1 MMKGVSIESERAAKD
16 DAIKAIKQLDVERGN
31 WRRYIRSGARSLTKR
46 RLALWIALYA
56 MLLPA
61 IAALKLTMR

>member
-31 WRRYIRSGARSLTKR
+31 
-46 RLALWIALYA
+46 
-56 MLLPA
+56 
-61 IAALKLTMR
+61 